1 MDHRSH
7 PHDPHQPYEPHHP
20 HQFHHLHWHHRY
32 DQAIEDPEQ
41 ARAHMREPL
50 DETAL
55 AEIGRRHFSHFHIP
69 AIPIPGIGTLEKELI
84 FWVCDHTGAPNPFHA
99 LERVTGD
106 CVALEAAEKV
116 WEGVH
121 KDVLAVSD
129 RIRTAADPLRAAWSG
144 AEAERF
150 GAAVDAYLEWLDA
163 LAGSVRTTHECVK
176 AIRSEAQ
183 LAEGTVQMLINILLG
198 SLGGML
204 VAELMTAGT
213 VTPVAAAQVQVE
225 LAYVAKKIAFIGGKL
240 NTVRSDVTKILDC
253 VHGFRRLEAMRF
265 VFDVAP
271 GVTSLL

>member
-1 MDHRSH
+1 MDRHDQPVERQSH
-7 PHDPHQPYEPHHP
+7 QHHP
-20 HQFHHLHWHHRY
+20 HWRHRY
-32 DQAIEDPEQ
+32 DQALDDPEQ
-41 ARAHMREPL
+41 ARAQEREPL
-50 DETAL
+50 DEAAL
-55 AEIGRRHFSHFHIP
+55 AEIGRRHLSHFHIP
-69 AIPIPGIGTLEKELI
+69 SIPIPGIGTLEKKLI

-106 CVALEAAEKV
+106 CVALQAAEKV

-121 KDVLAVSD
+121 QDVVAVAEG
-129 RIRTAADPLRAAWSG
+129 IRAAADPVRAAWSG

-150 GAAVDAYLEWLDA
+150 GAAVDTYLEGLDA
-163 LAGSVRTTHECVK
+163 LAGSMRTTQECVR

-183 LAEGTVQMLINILLG
+183 LAEGTIQTLINILLG

-240 NTVRSDVTKILDC
+240 NMLQSDVTKILDC
-253 VHGFRRLEAMRF
+253 VHGFKSLEAMRF

>member
-1 MDHRSH
+1 MDRHARPEKH
-7 PHDPHQPYEPHHP
+7 PRRLHHLPWHHP
-20 HQFHHLHWHHRY
+20 Y
-32 DQAIEDPEQ
+32 DQALDDPEQ
-41 ARAHMREPL
+41 ARTQVREPL
-50 DETAL
+50 DEAAL
-55 AEIGRRHFSHFHIP
+55 AEIGRRHFSHLHIP
-69 AIPIPGIGTLEKELI
+69 ALPIPGVGTLEKKLV
-84 FWVCDHTGAPNPFHA
+84 FWVCDQTGAPNPFHA
-99 LERVTGD
+99 LERITGD

-121 KDVLAVSD
+121 RDVLAVSD
-129 RIRTAADPLRAAWSG
+129 GIRSAAGPLRTAWPG

-150 GAAVDAYLEWLDA
+150 GAAVDAYLEGLDA

-183 LAEGTVQMLINILLG
+183 LAEGTIQMLINILLG

-253 VHGFRRLEAMRF
+253 VHGFKRLEAMRF

-271 GVTSLL
+271 GVTGLL

>member
-1 MDHRSH
+1 MDFHQDLHPSH
-7 PHDPHQPYEPHHP
+7 HQP
-20 HQFHHLHWHHRY
+20 HHLPWHHRY

-41 ARAHMREPL
+41 ARLQAREPL
-50 DETAL
+50 DESAL
-55 AEIGRRHFSHFHIP
+55 AEIGRRHLSHFHIP
-69 AIPIPGIGTLEKELI
+69 SLPIPGVGTLEKKLI

-121 KDVLAVSD
+121 RDVLAVSD
-129 RIRTAADPLRAAWSG
+129 GIRTAADPLRAAWSG
-144 AEAERF
+144 AEAGRF
-150 GAAVDAYLEWLDA
+150 GAAVDAYLEGLDA

-225 LAYVAKKIAFIGGKL
+225 LAYVARKIAFIGGKL

-253 VHGFRRLEAMRF
+253 VHGFKRLEAMRF